1 MIKLGTLL
9 CTLLG
14 ITLIAFFVIRLAPG
28 NPVLLMIGERGADP
42 RQYQEAL
49 HRLSLDRPLFEQYL
63 GFVGRASGGDFGS
76 SIVSGRSVQTELLA
90 RWPATIELG
99 VAVILLSLLVGVPA
113 GVIAAI
119 RRRSVVDKLITVGS
133 LIGYSMPV
141 FWLGLVLILVF
152 SEMLGLTPVSGR
164 LDIAFDIRPATGFM
178 LIDTLLPEATAR
190 YGLDAFFSALHHLL
204 LPTLTMAATPI
215 AVFARM
221 TRASMSEVLGEDYIR
236 TARAKGLAA
245 LRIIWLHA
253 LRNALLPVITVGGLF
268 FVSSAIAGA
277 ILTETIFG
285 WPGVGS
291 YIVNSVY
298 ARDYPVIQGSILLIG
313 VLVILTNAGV
323 DLLYRVANPRMR
335 V

>member
-76 SIVSGRSVQTELLA
+76 SIVSGRSVKTELLA

-113 GVIAAI
+113 GVVAAI
-119 RRRSVVDKLITVGS
+119 RRHSVVDKLITVGS

-152 SEMLGLTPVSGR
+152 SEMLGVTPVSGR

-190 YGLDAFFSALHHLL
+190 YGLDAFVSALHHLL
-204 LPTLTMAATPI
+204 LPALTMAATPI

-221 TRASMSEVLGEDYIR
+221 TRSSMSEVLGEDYIR
-236 TARAKGLAA
+236 TAHAKGLASP
-245 LRIIWLHA
+245 RIIWLHA